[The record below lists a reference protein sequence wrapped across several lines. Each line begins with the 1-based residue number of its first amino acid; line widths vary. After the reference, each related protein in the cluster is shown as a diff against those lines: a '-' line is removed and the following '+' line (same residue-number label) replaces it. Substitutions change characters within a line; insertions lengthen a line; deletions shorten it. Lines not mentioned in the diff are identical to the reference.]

1 MQPLLRA
8 ATAENRQPARNPIRK
23 ITPFVDTIV
32 PLVYFNWT
40 YTREW
45 VALRQN
51 RTK

>member
-32 PLVYFNWT
+32 PLVYFNWN

>member
-1 MQPLLRA
+1 MQPLRA
-8 ATAENRQPARNPIRK
+8 ATAENRQSARNPIRK
-23 ITPFVDTIV
+23 ITPFVDTIAL
-32 PLVYFNWT
+32 LVYFNWT